1 MKRRWL
7 AALFIFSLIV
17 VTGCTKEEPATPD
30 ARLQEYVELWRKND
44 FTKMY
49 DEYVTEGTKAT
60 FNTEHFIDRQEKLQK
75 DLGIENVI
83 VTYDPPVADKEWN
96 TEEPA
101 PFTVHISMDTVA
113 GPLAFDKELLLF
125 HETREEEENWYVE
138 WDPSF
143 ILPGLG
149 TKETVGISTIQSKR
163 GEIVDRNGLPIAIN
177 GAGYE
182 IGIVPERFTDN
193 SSKNVVAD
201 LLGVSIDYIDK
212 QLNQSWVKPSYFVP
226 LKVLSNTK
234 KDLVDRLIELP
245 GVTYQKSEMREYPFG
260 EALAHV
266 SGYVGK
272 ITAEQLEKLEGEG
285 YSETDLIG
293 RQGMERVLEE
303 RLRGQDGIRI
313 YMKEAEAGATPI
325 TIIEQPAKDGEVI
338 SLAIDAK
345 LQKALFDSMK
355 GEPGASVAVDPQTGE
370 TLALVSSPS
379 FDPTEFM
386 LGVSSARYNE
396 LAENPLKPLF
406 NRYAASYAPG
416 STLKPITAAIGMEIG
431 NLNPEDG
438 LNITGRTWQKDASW
452 GNYRVSRLHP
462 EAPNPINLNN
472 ALIYSDNIYF
482 AQQALAMG
490 RQTFIDG
497 LTRYGFGED
506 IPFILNIASS
516 QISNDGKI
524 SSEGQL
530 ADTSF
535 GQGQM
540 LTNIVHLATMYEPI
554 VNGGTMY
561 KPTLL
566 LEDKHSEV
574 WKDGL
579 LSKENAEILRT
590 NLRDVVVKGFAQSA
604 NLPTIAFA
612 GKTGTAELKAAG
624 ADRGH
629 ENGFF
634 VAYDS
639 DDPAYIIAMMIE
651 GIEDE
656 GGSNYVAAMVA
667 DAVTLYRG
675 Q

>member
-1 MKRRWL
+1 MKKRWTF
-7 AALFIFSLIV
+7 ALSFLLIWIV
-17 VTGCTKEEPATPD
+17 AGCSKEEPATAED
-30 ARLQEYVELWRKND
+30 RLQEYVALWEKSD
-44 FTKMY
+44 FINMHNNYLTEETTAAFNS
-49 DEYVTEGTKAT
+49 EY
-60 FNTEHFIDRQEKLQK
+60 FIDRQEKLYT
-75 DLGIENVI
+75 DLEIENVKI
-83 VTYDPPVADKEWN
+83 TYEAPPEEKEFVI
-96 TEEPA
+96 EEPA
-101 PFTVHISMDTVA
+101 TFIIHISMNTAA
-113 GPLAFDKELLLF
+113 GPLKFDKELRMI
-125 HETREEEENWYVE
+125 HEIREEQENWFAE

-149 TKETVGISTIQSKR
+149 TKDTVGISTISSKR
-163 GEIVDRNGLPIAIN
+163 GEIVDRNGLPIAVN

-182 IGIVPERFTDN
+182 IGIVPERFTDS
-193 SSKNVVAD
+193 SSKKTVSD
-201 LLGVSIDYIDK
+201 LLGVSTEYIDK
-212 QLNQSWVKPSYFVP
+212 QLNQSWVKPNYFVP

-234 KDLVDRLIELP
+234 KELVERLIELP

-272 ITAEQLEKLEGEG
+272 ITTEQLEKLADEG
-285 YSETDLIG
+285 YTETDLIG
-293 RQGMERVLEE
+293 RQGMERVLED
-303 RLRGQDGIRI
+303 RLRGHDGIRI
-313 YMKEAEAGATPI
+313 YIKEPVTGATPI
-325 TIIEQPAKDGEVI
+325 TIVEKPAQDGEVI
-338 SLAIDAK
+338 SLTIDAK
-345 LQKALFDSMK
+345 LQKSLFDSMK
-355 GEPGASVAVDPQTGE
+355 GRAGTSAAVDPQTGE

-396 LAENPLKPLF
+396 MAENPLKPLF

-416 STLKPITAAIGMEIG
+416 SSLKPITAAIGMEIG
-431 NLNPEDG
+431 NLNPEEG
-438 LNITGRTWQKDASW
+438 LSITGRTWQKDASW

-506 IPFILNIASS
+506 IPFVLNIASS

-540 LTNIVHLATMYEPI
+540 LTNILHLATMYEAF

-566 LEDKHSEV
+566 LDEQHGEV

-579 LSKENAEILRT
+579 LSKDNAAVIRS

-604 NLPTIAFA
+604 NLPNIALA

-624 ADRGH
+624 TDRGH

-639 DDPAYIIAMMIE
+639 ENPTQIIAMMIE
-651 GIEDE
+651 GIEND
-656 GGSNYVAAMVA
+656 GGSDFVAAMVA
-667 DAVTLYRG
+667 DALTMYRG